1 MRNQKSLF
9 AIFCIVTI
17 LLAGCGSSSKPT
29 STTTTTTTTVNTNGV
44 FADAPVVGLTYT
56 CGTQNAVT
64 GAGGAF
70 TCPAGSNV
78 TFSVGGITLCTAPV
92 QAFMTPVSCAQ
103 TKDPTANAA
112 TPTVVAVTRFLMS
125 ISTTP
130 ASSGTMTITSA
141 ELQAAANLTLD
152 FSTATDTQLLTA
164 VDAVSP
170 GAALVDPTTAEN
182 EIANTVN
189 TAFAGNYAGTYSGG
203 DTGTWTL
210 TIASD
215 GSVTGT
221 ATNSKSQVVNVLG
234 SFVSGT
240 IYSGTAGG
248 SATWTGTLDTSK
260 APAVFSGTWNNP
272 NATPNPVSGT
282 FTGTKQ

>member
-9 AIFCIVTI
+9 AMFSIMTI
-17 LLAGCGSSSKPT
+17 LLAGCGSSSKHT
-29 STTTTTTTTVNTNGV
+29 STTTTTTTTNTNGV

-56 CGTQNAVT
+56 CGTQTGVT
-64 GAGGAF
+64 GAGGTF
-70 TCPAGSNV
+70 TCPSGSTV
-78 TFSVGGITLCTAPV
+78 TFSVGGITLCTAPA

-103 TKDPTANAA
+103 TTDPTANAA
-112 TPTVVAVTRFLMS
+112 TPSVVAVTRFLMS

-141 ELQAAANLTLD
+141 ELQAAASLTLD

-164 VDAVSP
+164 VDALVP
-170 GAALVDPTTAEN
+170 GAALVDATTAEN
-182 EIANTVN
+182 EITNTVN
-189 TAFAGNYAGTYSGG
+189 SAFAGNYAGTYSGG
-203 DTGTWTL
+203 DTGTWAVV
-210 TIASD
+210 IASD
-215 GSVTGT
+215 GSVLGT
-221 ATNSKSQVVNVLG
+221 VTNSKGGISNVSG

-240 IYSGTAGG
+240 TYSGTSG

-260 APAVFSGTWNNP
+260 VPAVFSGTWTNP
-272 NATPNPVSGT
+272 NANPNPVNGT